1 MRLTTPILTLFAA
14 LCSVPLAAEEAPRA
28 KVQLFGERTS
38 FHKSPVLFV
47 VEGGQTY
54 TTEDQP
60 KDQTSW
66 GLRLALGIDEAA
78 TWNLE
83 FAVRAKKKSA
93 FTYSGPVSPT
103 MTADFTGEGLEYGW
117 WGPGLSYALK
127 LGPAVAL
134 SAGLDLRVERL
145 TVFLPAGVVV
155 AEGYSETTMYN
166 RPWARAALTFTVP
179 VSARVK
185 PQLGVEGSVALTRKK
200 VKTYSATQYVDAE
213 DMRRGL
219 APQSALSFFAG
230 ITF

>member
-1 MRLTTPILTLFAA
+1 MRLATLATLA
-14 LCSVPLAAEEAPRA
+14 TLCSAPLVAEEAPRA
-28 KVQLFGERTS
+28 KVQLFGERTT

-66 GLRLALGIDEAA
+66 GLRLSLGIDDAA
-78 TWNLE
+78 TWNVEL
-83 FAVRAKKKSA
+83 AVRAKKKSPL
-93 FTYSGPVSPT
+93 TYSGPVSPT
-103 MTADFTGEGLEYGW
+103 LTADFTQQGLEYGW

-127 LGPAVAL
+127 LGPAVSL
-134 SAGLDLRVERL
+134 SAGLDLRIERF
-145 TVFLPAGVVV
+145 TAFMPAGVVV
-155 AEGYSETTMYN
+155 EEGYSETTIYD
-166 RPWARAALTFTVP
+166 RPWARAALTFTIP

-185 PQLGVEGSVALTRKK
+185 PQIGVEGSVALTRKK
-200 VKTYSATQYVDAE
+200 VKTYSDTQYVDAE

-219 APQSALSFFAG
+219 APRTAFSFFAG

>member
-1 MRLTTPILTLFAA
+1 MRLTTLALLATLG
-14 LCSVPLAAEEAPRA
+14 SVPLVAEDAPRA

-66 GLRLALGIDEAA
+66 GLRLSLGIDEAA
-78 TWNLE
+78 AWNVEL
-83 FAVRAKKKSA
+83 AVRAKKKSPLT
-93 FTYSGPVSPT
+93 FSGSVSPT
-103 MTADFTGEGLEYGW
+103 LTADFTQEGVEYGW
-117 WGPGLSYALK
+117 WGPGISYAVK
-127 LGPAVAL
+127 LGPAIAL
-134 SAGLDLRVERL
+134 SAALDLRVERL
-145 TVFLPAGVVV
+145 TVFMPAGVVV
-155 AEGYSETTMYN
+155 EEGYSETTIYD
-166 RPWARAALTFTVP
+166 RPWARAALTFTIP

-185 PQLGVEGSVALTRKK
+185 PQIGVEGSVALTRKK

-219 APQSALSFFAG
+219 APQSAFSFFAG

>member
-1 MRLTTPILTLFAA
+1 MRLTTLATLAT
-14 LCSVPLAAEEAPRA
+14 LCSAPLVAEDAPRA

-66 GLRLALGIDEAA
+66 GLRLSLGIDEAA
-78 TWNLE
+78 TWNVEL
-83 FAVRAKKKSA
+83 AVRAKKKSPL
-93 FTYSGPVSPT
+93 TYSGPVSPT
-103 MTADFTGEGLEYGW
+103 MTADFTQQGLEYGW

-134 SAGLDLRVERL
+134 SAGLDLRIERF
-145 TVFLPAGVVV
+145 TAFMPAGVVV
-155 AEGYSETTMYN
+155 EEGYSETTIYD
-166 RPWARAALTFTVP
+166 RPWARAALTFTIP

-185 PQLGVEGSVALTRKK
+185 PQIGVEGSVALTRKK

-219 APQSALSFFAG
+219 APQSAFSFFAG